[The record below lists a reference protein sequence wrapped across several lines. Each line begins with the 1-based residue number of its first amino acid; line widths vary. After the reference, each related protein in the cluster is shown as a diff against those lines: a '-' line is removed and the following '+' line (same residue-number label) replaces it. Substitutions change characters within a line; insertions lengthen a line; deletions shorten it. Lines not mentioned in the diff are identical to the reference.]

1 MKVHITL
8 VGKQT
13 LPVFI
18 PALYYAPEKVFLICS
33 EETKEPAITIQE
45 KLYQIRQDLIVVEI
59 KVFDPVDIKKIKKG
73 IKKLKEEIAPNDE
86 VTVNVS
92 GGTKTW
98 SVVFYQMFNAR
109 NNTTC
114 FYHDQNGYIWNFK
127 TEQAVE
133 TTTGNVSITDL
144 CALHNIEI
152 ESLNDIKEYDESDN
166 TCLIEIRRMYD
177 TNSFVFV
184 NLAKTMYETGQR
196 YVEIEDGSYIEKDNA
211 NSNAYIIDMTNYGNA
226 ELCST
231 HINHLLFNTG
241 WFEYLVAQ
249 MLSRWRQQREIF
261 LNVKFRLIET
271 GVEINEVDIVVR
283 TKKKYLFVECK
294 TSAFSPS
301 DVDKFND
308 VAKNYGGIA
317 TKRIFITY
325 KEPSRRNEEKY
336 SKFETV
342 KSKCKKLKMPF
353 FVYKTIEKDPN
364 QFYDQLDKYMAE
376 LNE

>member
-1 MKVHITL
+1 M
-8 VGKQT
+8 
-13 LPVFI
+13 
-18 PALYYAPEKVFLICS
+18 
-33 EETKEPAITIQE
+33 
-45 KLYQIRQDLIVVEI
+45 VEI
-59 KVFDPVDIKKIKKG
+59 KYFDPVDIRKIKKG
-73 IKKLKEEIAPNDE
+73 IKKLKEEIAPDDE
-86 VTVNVS
+86 VSVNVS

-98 SVVFYQMFNAR
+98 SVVFFQMFNAR
-109 NNTTC
+109 ENTIC
-114 FYHDQNGYIWNFK
+114 FYHDQNGFIWDFK
-127 TEQAVE
+127 TGLSVE
-133 TTTGNVSITDL
+133 TTTGNVSLTDL

-166 TCLIEIRRMYD
+166 ESLIEIRKMYD
-177 TNSFVFV
+177 ANSFVFI

-196 YVEIEDGSYIEKDNA
+196 YIEIEDGSNIERDNA
-211 NSNAYIIDMTNYGNA
+211 NPNSYTIDMANYGYV
-226 ELCST
+226 ELSSK

-249 MLSRWRQQREIF
+249 LLSKWKQQCEIF

-294 TSAFSPS
+294 TSAYSPS

-353 FVYKTIEKDPN
+353 FVYKTIEKAPSL
-364 QFYDQLDKYMAE
+364 FYEQLDKYMAE